1 MKTGLVII
9 NYNDYE
15 NTINLTEEVSKYTS
29 IDEIVI
35 VDNDSSNHDIEKLK
49 KIKNNKVHVIGLTSN
64 LGYSSGMNEGCKYLI
79 QKYGSCNIIL
89 SNSDISI
96 PSNNVIKS
104 LVKNMKNP
112 EIAAIMPKVLEHG
125 VFKYGWKL
133 TSPKEDLL
141 LNIPVF
147 SKLYKNKFIQY
158 NESHFNDPLPVVD
171 CLYGCFFMIKSDILK
186 EINYFD
192 TNVFL
197 YHEENILARKL
208 KSKKLLS
215 VVDTSVFVEHKHN
228 ATIGT
233 NVSRLNK
240 YKIYKASQFY
250 YEKNYN
256 NANKLTMSIL
266 KFFYNISLFIKET
279 SIKLKEKSK

>member
-64 LGYSSGMNEGCKYLI
+64 LGYSSGMNEGCKYLV

-147 SKLYKNKFIQY
+147 SKLYKTKCIQY

-171 CLYGCFFMIKSDILK
+171 CLYGCFL
-186 EINYFD
+186 
-192 TNVFL
+192 
-197 YHEENILARKL
+197 
-208 KSKKLLS
+208 
-215 VVDTSVFVEHKHN
+215 
-228 ATIGT
+228 
-233 NVSRLNK
+233 
-240 YKIYKASQFY
+240 
-250 YEKNYN
+250 
-256 NANKLTMSIL
+256 
-266 KFFYNISLFIKET
+266 
-279 SIKLKEKSK
+279 